1 MEKGLK
7 QFITSNS
14 DSANRWQ
21 QFKTHNLPSVFAS
34 ERVESLTPFFNTPF
48 YSQFSEE
55 QKIALYKAFIQFNG
69 EALVLLELILYEG
82 IRSLVAKSKD
92 PILIEASKKLM
103 REEKDHS
110 KAYIRFLRHR
120 CPGFAQQSYVLRN
133 SKMFKNSFLWLARY
147 YPVSLALPAA
157 KIETYAVFYGK
168 AMQKA
173 FGENS
178 NDWTQL
184 NILHLL
190 DETQHIG
197 YEFDMYEF
205 ELQRLGIFKKTLAL
219 ISTLCGITF
228 MQICFLIGC
237 SRMVRIVLKPTSF
250 FATVQWTLRLGGW
263 ILRDF
268 TPYRHTRTFL
278 KTQFQARETS
288 FGGLFGFMYK

>member
-7 QFITSNS
+7 QFITSNG

-21 QFKTHNLPSVFAS
+21 QFKNHKLPSVFAS
-34 ERVESLTPFFNTPF
+34 DRVDAITPFFNTPF
-48 YSQFSEE
+48 YSQLNEK
-55 QKIALYKAFIQFNG
+55 QKVALYKAFIQFNA

-92 PILIEASKKLM
+92 ETLIEASKKLM

-110 KAYIRFLRHR
+110 KAYIRFLRNH
-120 CPGFAQQSYVLRN
+120 CPDFALQSFVLRN
-133 SKMFKNSFLWLARY
+133 SRLFKNSFLWLARY
-147 YPVSLALPAA
+147 YPVCLALPAA

-205 ELQRLGIFKKTLAL
+205 ELQRLGLFRKSIAL
-219 ISTLCGITF
+219 FSTFLGIVF

-237 SRMVRIVLKPTSF
+237 SRMVKIVLKPNSF
-250 FATVQWTLRLGGW
+250 FSKVQWTLRLGGW
-263 ILRDF
+263 ILREF
-268 TPYRHTRTFL
+268 TPYRQTRSFL
-278 KTQFQARETS
+278 KTQFQSRETS